1 MCLLMLLYVGT
12 EFAFAGWLPSYC
24 MNKQGARLSEQAAAG
39 TVSVFWACMTAGR
52 LLIAFA
58 LSRAPPSEAAGA
70 RCCHPVDLLLAA
82 LVLCAAAA
90 MAALALL
97 DGAAALW
104 ACVAAAGLFYSAIMP
119 TVMAYLSLKGVE
131 AKGDSLGRLL
141 VGASIG
147 GIAAPSLTA
156 QLFQSL
162 GFGVFPVIMLVLTLA
177 MLVAGG
183 LVAVFSN
190 RLLLAAKRR
199 GSGCGSGDSSGGT
212 SKSCIRD
219 AGFCPADMMASPAHL

>member
-1 MCLLMLLYVGT
+1 MGTGVTTGAAAVPASGQHLSAKGLLMQLFVGT

-52 LLIAFA
+52 LLSAFA
-58 LSRAPPSEAAGA
+58 RSRAPPSEAAGA

-156 QLFQSL
+156 QLFGSL
-162 GFGVFPVIMLVLTLA
+162 GDQMAGISEMVRCHGPWLWGDRFSIMSPSEA
-177 MLVAGG
+177 SGSA
-183 LVAVFSN
+183 AA
-190 RLLLAAKRR
+190 LLA
-199 GSGCGSGDSSGGT
+199 
-212 SKSCIRD
+212 
-219 AGFCPADMMASPAHL
+219 L